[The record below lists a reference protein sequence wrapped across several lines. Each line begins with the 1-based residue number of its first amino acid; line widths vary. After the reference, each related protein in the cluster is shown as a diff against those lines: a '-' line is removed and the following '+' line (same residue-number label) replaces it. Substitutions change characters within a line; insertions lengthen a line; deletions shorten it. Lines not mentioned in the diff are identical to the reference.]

1 MDKKNEL
8 LIRVYLTLIAFVVFS
23 LIIMFRVVK
32 ISWIEGEK
40 WRDKADNNVE
50 WKNVNTERGDIYDAQ
65 GNILATSLPY
75 FDIRMDLL
83 APTDDVFFKG
93 VDSLSILLARDFPN
107 IRTKSEWKSKLTSDR
122 RLGKEGK
129 KSGVR
134 YTLLVNGINLDQLD
148 RLKNYPILKYGKYRG
163 GLIVIRE
170 NRRFKPFA
178 NLASRTIGE
187 DRENADKVGIEAA
200 YDKILSGPESEV
212 LMKKVSGNVWVPL
225 FDPAELK
232 IDKGDDIVTTLDM
245 TMQDLVQQELERAV
259 LDHRAKAGTAILMD
273 VESGAIKAISN
284 LTNTKDGAVEGYN
297 YAIGKSTEPGSTFKI
312 ASYLA
317 MLEDGH
323 LELNEKVNLNGG
335 KREFYDLTMKDSHL
349 HGKFEVTA
357 AEAFKMSSNIGA
369 AALAVKY
376 YGDRSK
382 QIGFVNR
389 LDSFGLMNKTGIE
402 LPGEPK
408 PFIKHP
414 EEHKEQWYGTTL
426 PWMAHGYELMITPLQ
441 MLNFCNAIANGGRL
455 MEPFLVSEILRDGKV
470 WETFK
475 SKTKIQS
482 IASAEAI
489 SQMHSLLKGT
499 VNDGTAKSV
508 KSDVVSIAGKTGT
521 TRVNYAKAKEEKK
534 YNASFVGF
542 FPAEKPKYSLLV
554 VVYEPN
560 NGQFYGGQ
568 VAGPVFKKIAEGVTL
583 IDDQLMA
590 NISEEEG
597 GSLVKTF
604 HAGYSGDY
612 DKVLEFVGLKS
623 GISQRNKWVE
633 LLPKDDVLSVEKKKI
648 QIGKVPD
655 LNGMG
660 LRDAIYV
667 VESLG
672 IKYKVFGSGRVWKQT
687 IKPGEEIDQNTLIIY
702 LK

>member
-23 LIIMFRVVK
+23 LLIMSRVVK
-32 ISWIEGEK
+32 ISWVEGEK
-40 WRDKADNNVE
+40 WRDKAGNNVE
-50 WKNVNTERGDIYDAQ
+50 WKNINTERGDIYDAQ

-83 APTDDVFFKG
+83 APTDDVFSKG
-93 VDSLSILLARDFPN
+93 VDSLSKLLARDYPS
-107 IRTKSEWKSKLTSDR
+107 IRTASEWKAKLISDR
-122 RLGKEGK
+122 RLGREGK

-148 RLKNYPILKYGKYRG
+148 RLKKYPILKLGKYRG

-170 NRRFKPFA
+170 NKRFKPFA
-178 NLASRTIGE
+178 NLANRTIGE

-200 YDKILSGPESEV
+200 YDKVLSGPESEV

-232 IDKGDDIVTTLDM
+232 IEKGDDIFTTLDM
-245 TMQDLVQQELERAV
+245 TMQDLVHQELETAV
-259 LDHRAKAGTAILMD
+259 LNHKARSGTAILMD

-284 LTNTKDGAVEGYN
+284 LTNTAEGAVERYN

-335 KREFYDLTMKDSHL
+335 KRRFYDLTMKDSHL

-376 YGDRSK
+376 YGSRSK
-382 QIGFVNR
+382 QIDFVNR
-389 LDSFGLMNKTGIE
+389 LDSFGLMSTTGIE

-414 EEHKEQWYGTTL
+414 EEHKKQWYGTTL
-426 PWMAHGYELMITPLQ
+426 PWMSHGYELMITPLQ

-455 MEPFLVSEILRDGKV
+455 MEPFLVSEILRNGKV
-470 WETFK
+470 WESFD
-475 SKTKIQS
+475 SKTKIES
-482 IASAEAI
+482 IASPQAI

-521 TRVNYAKAKEEKK
+521 TRVNYAKAAEEKK

-542 FPAEKPKYSLLV
+542 FPADKPKYSLLV

-568 VAGPVFKKIAEGVTL
+568 VAGPVFKNIAEGVTL
-583 IDDQLMA
+583 IDDKLMA
-590 NISEEEG
+590 NIDEEDSG
-597 GSLVKTF
+597 KLVKTY

-623 GISQRNKWVE
+623 GISKRNKWVE
-633 LLPKDDVLSVEKKKI
+633 ILPQEDVLGVEKKKI

-655 LNGMG
+655 LKGMG
-660 LRDAIYV
+660 LRDVIYV

-672 IKYKVFGSGRVWKQT
+672 IKYKVHGSGRVWKQT
-687 IKPGEEIDQNTLIIY
+687 IKPGEEIDQKTLEIY